1 MVGRLTS
8 SNTMH
13 RLVLALALLVWG
25 CSSPC
30 DTLNGKQIDATM
42 QTCAFSA
49 SLNEDL
55 PMVFSPEDG
64 APVLFTVEPEEIPA
78 SEMPDGTEVAESYF
92 GLSWTGTG
100 GDLSAS
106 DSASAVASDAIAPDG
121 QLYALADYWSPSVTI
136 RDASGS
142 VVASAT
148 VPEGVDRSL
157 GLERPNRAT
166 SLLFSSDGATLLGAD
181 PLGNVTAWRSDTG
194 ESLWSTTLDAAI
206 RDLALSP
213 DGQLVA
219 APSAHGVRVLDIA
232 TGQVTADWQF
242 PGKTSVVG
250 LAFAPDSRHVAVR
263 KSGRYMPS
271 TVRYSSFDEN
281 GQRTDIP
288 FKDRTEGYVNDQTV
302 FLMGLP

>member
-1 MVGRLTS
+1 
-8 SNTMH
+8 MH
-13 RLVLALALLVWG
+13 RPVLVLALLIWG

-30 DTLNGKQIDATM
+30 DTLNSKQADATM

-49 SLNEDL
+49 SLDEDP
-55 PMVFSPEDG
+55 PMTFTPDDG
-64 APVLFTVEPEEIPA
+64 APIAFTVDLEAVPA

-121 QLYALADYWSPSVTI
+121 RLYALADHWGPDVTI

-142 VVASAT
+142 VIASAR

-166 SLLFSSDGATLLGAD
+166 ALLFSSDGTVLLGAD
-181 PLGNVTAWRSDTG
+181 PLGNVTAWRSSTG
-194 ESLWSTTLDAAI
+194 ESLWATTLDAAI
-206 RDLALSP
+206 RDLALSS

-219 APSAHGVRVLDIA
+219 ASSAHSVRVVDIG
-232 TGQVTADWQF
+232 TGETAADWQF

-281 GQRTDIP
+281 GQRSEIP
-288 FKDRTEGYVNDQTV
+288 FKDRTEAYVNDQTV
-302 FLMGLP
+302 FLMRLP

>member
-1 MVGRLTS
+1 
-8 SNTMH
+8 MH
-13 RLVLALALLVWG
+13 RSVLALALLAWG
-25 CSSPC
+25 CSTPC
-30 DTLNGKQIDATM
+30 DTLNGKQADATM
-42 QTCAFSA
+42 QTCTFSA
-49 SLNEDL
+49 SLDDEL
-55 PMVFSPEDG
+55 PMGFSPDDG
-64 APVLFTVEPEEIPA
+64 APVLFTVDPEEIPA

-121 QLYALADYWSPSVTI
+121 SQYALADHWGPGVTI

-142 VVASAT
+142 IVATAS
-148 VPEGVDRSL
+148 VPNGVDRSL

-166 SLLFSSDGATLLGAD
+166 SLMFSPDGTVLMGAD
-181 PLGNVTAWRSDTG
+181 PVGNVTAWRTTTG
-194 ESLWSTTLDAAI
+194 ESIWSTTLDAGI

-219 APSAHGVRVLDIA
+219 ASSAHGLRVLDIA
-232 TGQVTADWQF
+232 TGEVVADWKF

-250 LAFAPDSRHVAVR
+250 LAFAPDGRHVAVR

-281 GQRTDIP
+281 GQRSDIP
-288 FKDRTEGYVNDQTV
+288 FKDRTEAYVNDQTV
-302 FLMGLP
+302 FLMRLP

>member
-1 MVGRLTS
+1 
-8 SNTMH
+8 MH
-13 RLVLALALLVWG
+13 RFALGFALLAWG
-25 CSSPC
+25 CASPC
-30 DTLNGKQIDATM
+30 DTLNGKQADASM

-49 SLNEDL
+49 SLSEEL
-55 PMVFSPEDG
+55 PMAFSPDDG
-64 APVLFTVEPEEIPA
+64 APVAFTVDPDRIPA
-78 SEMPDGTEVAESYF
+78 SQMPDGTEVAESYF

-121 QLYALADYWSPSVTI
+121 RLYALADHWGPMVTI
-136 RDASGS
+136 RDTSGS
-142 VVASAT
+142 VVASAA

-166 SLLFSSDGATLLGAD
+166 TLLFSSDGTVLMGAD
-181 PLGNVTAWRSDTG
+181 PLGHVTAWRSTTG
-194 ESLWSTTLDAAI
+194 ETLWSATLDASV

-219 APSAHGVRVLDIA
+219 ASSAHGVRVLDVA
-232 TGQVTADWQF
+232 SGDPLADWQF

-271 TVRYSSFDEN
+271 TVRYSSFDEH
-281 GQRTDIP
+281 GRRSTVPYMERTDA
-288 FKDRTEGYVNDQTV
+288 YVRNQTV
-302 FLMGLP
+302 VLMRIP